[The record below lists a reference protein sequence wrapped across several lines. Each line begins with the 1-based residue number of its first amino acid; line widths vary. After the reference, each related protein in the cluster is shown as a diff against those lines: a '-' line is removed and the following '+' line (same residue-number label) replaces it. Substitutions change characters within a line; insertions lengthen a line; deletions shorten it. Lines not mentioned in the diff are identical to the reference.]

1 MVLWYKQSVPGELV
15 VTSRTNAWFK
25 RFRAAIEL
33 HREEIA
39 VEGPK
44 QVADCLAL
52 GWIPA
57 AIAVREGTR
66 FDPPASVRTI
76 TLTELLF
83 RSLSDTA
90 QTQGVVALFPRP
102 EVRAADLVL
111 REGVVVVLDGIQDP
125 GNAGTIV
132 RLAAAFG
139 AAGVVALD
147 GTADPFSPKAI
158 RSSAGAA
165 LIVPIAQSSRG
176 EFLALASSHA
186 VPLFAAAAGGRS
198 LPSSLPS
205 RFALVLGSEGQ
216 GVSPEVLAVSDAVGV
231 EMSGSVE
238 SLNVGAAAA
247 ILLWQI
253 QGARKA
259 GETP

>member
-1 MVLWYKQSVPGELV
+1 MVLWYKQTVPGELV
-15 VTSRTNAWFK
+15 VTSRTNTWFK

-52 GWIPA
+52 GWEPA

-66 FDPPASVRTI
+66 FEPPASARTI

-83 RSLSDTA
+83 RALSDTS
-90 QTQGVVALFPRP
+90 QTQGVLALFPRP
-102 EVRAADLVL
+102 EVKPADLVV

-165 LIVPIAQSSRG
+165 LSVPIAQCSRR
-176 EFLALASSHA
+176 EFLELASAHN
-186 VPLFAAAAGGRS
+186 VPLLAAAAGGLG
-198 LPSSLPS
+198 LPASLPS
-205 RFALVLGSEGQ
+205 RFALILGSEGQ
-216 GVSPEVLAVSDAVGV
+216 GISPDILAVSTSVGV

-253 QGARKA
+253 QSARKDGA
-259 GETP
+259 TP